1 MARFVDYALACETH
15 GCPMMEA
22 GGDIVCLFD
31 FLGDHLGGL
40 AVTDLVPDGGADQ
53 PGALVFSDG
62 HSLPLLCPHCAR
74 AARLEDPS
82 ALLAQVAGQ
91 HLVGL
96 EYAEEAGERQLFLLF
111 AVDPEASLDDRDMDL
126 LEITTHPESA
136 RRLACPAERR
146 ARFRATGPRR

>member
-1 MARFVDYALACETH
+1 MARFVDYALACATH

-31 FLGDHLGGL
+31 FLDDHLGGL
-40 AVTDLVPDGGADQ
+40 AVTDLVPDGGEDQ
-53 PGALVFSDG
+53 PGALVFADG

-74 AARLEDPS
+74 AARLEDPQ

-91 HLVGL
+91 FLVGL

-111 AVDPEASLDDRDMDL
+111 AADPETRLDDENVEL
-126 LEITTHPESA
+126 LEIATHPESA
-136 RRLACPAERR
+136 RRLACPIERR
-146 ARFRATGPRR
+146 ARFRAGGLRR